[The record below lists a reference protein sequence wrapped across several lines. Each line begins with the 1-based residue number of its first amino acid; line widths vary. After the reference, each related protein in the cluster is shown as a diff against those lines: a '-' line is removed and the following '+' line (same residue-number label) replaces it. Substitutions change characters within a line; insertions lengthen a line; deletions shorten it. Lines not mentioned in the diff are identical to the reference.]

1 MEFEDNGS
9 QRGLS
14 NLLKGMQVQI
24 YAIPE
29 MKCESLTKTT
39 NTMNSMVL
47 VELL

>member
-14 NLLKGMQVQI
+14 NLLQVQI

-29 MKCESLTKTT
+29 MKCEPLTKTT